1 MAGRTT
7 HIVAGVTAGIG
18 YAAYQAKEQ
27 TTPNRL
33 AEIAGGGVGGY
44 LGGVLPDLLEP
55 GISSWHRGTAHS
67 WSAGASIVSLRNRL
81 IEWEKF
87 CREQAENC
95 KAIPMVPVD
104 AFTFVP
110 APVDPIS
117 DLFAKLAELFWRFLA
132 GLANGLA
139 AGYVSH
145 LALDAF
151 TPRSLPLLAS
161 GF

>member
-1 MAGRTT
+1 MADRKT
-7 HIVAGVTAGIG
+7 HIVAGITAGIG

-27 TTPNRL
+27 STPNRL
-33 AEIAGGGVGGY
+33 TEIAGGGVGGY
-44 LGGVLPDLLEP
+44 LGALLPDILEP
-55 GISSWHRGTAHS
+55 GVSSWHRGTAHS
-67 WSAGASIVSLRNRL
+67 WSAGAGIVSLRDRL
-81 IEWEKF
+81 AGWEKF

-95 KAIPMVPVD
+95 KAIPMMSVD

-117 DLFAKLAELFWRFLA
+117 DLFAKLAEFLWRFLA

-145 LALDAF
+145 LALDAV

>member
-1 MAGRTT
+1 
-7 HIVAGVTAGIG
+7 
-18 YAAYQAKEQ
+18 
-27 TTPNRL
+27 
-33 AEIAGGGVGGY
+33 
-44 LGGVLPDLLEP
+44 
-55 GISSWHRGTAHS
+55 
-67 WSAGASIVSLRNRL
+67 
-81 IEWEKF
+81 
-87 CREQAENC
+87 
-95 KAIPMVPVD
+95 MVPVD

-110 APVDPIS
+110 APADPIS